1 MWLALAPTEDKPPEV
16 IPTNDLREYQAGC
29 ECWCSPRWDDGVL
42 VHNSMDR
49 REEYE
54 RGERKP
60 S

>member
-1 MWLALAPTEDKPPEV
+1 MNERIHTMP
-16 IPTNDLREYQAGC
+16 INDLREHVSSIH
-29 ECWCSPRWDDGVL
+29 CWCRPRPNPEEPRHII
-42 VHNSMDR
+42 HNSMDR